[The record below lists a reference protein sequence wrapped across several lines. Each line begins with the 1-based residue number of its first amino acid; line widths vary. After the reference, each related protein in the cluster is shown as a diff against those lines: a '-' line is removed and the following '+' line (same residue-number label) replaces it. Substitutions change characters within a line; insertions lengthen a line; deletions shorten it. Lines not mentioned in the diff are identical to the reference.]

1 MRIISLLI
9 LSLCFQQISY
19 AQAWELKKDSD
30 SIEVFTRSV
39 SKSPVKEYKAVA
51 KIAAGADEIIA
62 MLRNVP
68 AYPEW
73 IEDVDFT
80 KTISS
85 TENKMSF
92 YYQMSLPW
100 PARDRD
106 LCLDMEIT
114 RDDETIT
121 VNLTS
126 NPDLVPVNDDFI
138 RIILV
143 EGQWVIKAIDENNSI
158 VEQQFLADPEGS
170 LPKWIVNIFVV
181 DSPYQTMQNMRAYL
195 VAN

>member
-1 MRIISLLI
+1 MRIFSLLLI
-9 LSLCFQQISY
+9 LFTSQQVSY

-51 KIAAGADEIIA
+51 AVAAGAEDILA

-73 IEDVDFT
+73 IEDVVYT

-85 TENKMSF
+85 SENQMSF
-92 YYQMSLPW
+92 YYQMDLPW
-100 PARDRD
+100 PAKNRD
-106 LCLDMEIT
+106 LCLDMHIT
-114 RDDETIT
+114 RVDEKIA

-126 NPDLVPVNDDFI
+126 NPDLVPVDEDFI
-138 RIILV
+138 RIIV
-143 EGQWVIKAIDENNSI
+143 IEGQWVITAIDEHNSL

-170 LPKWIVNIFVV
+170 LPKWIVNMFVV
-181 DSPYQTMQNMRAYL
+181 DSPYQTMKNMRTYL
-195 VAN
+195 DAN

>member
-1 MRIISLLI
+1 MRFLWLLI
-9 LSLCFQQISY
+9 FLYTCHQVSY

-51 KIAAGADEIIA
+51 EVAASAEEILA
-62 MLRNVP
+62 VLRDVP
-68 AYPEW
+68 AYTQW
-73 IEDVDFT
+73 IEDVVYT

-85 TENKMSF
+85 AENKMSF

-100 PARDRD
+100 PAKDRD

-114 RDDETIT
+114 RLNETIT
-121 VNLTS
+121 VSLTS
-126 NPDLVPVNDDFI
+126 NPDLLPVDEDFI
-138 RIILV
+138 RIITI
-143 EGQWVIKAIDENNSI
+143 EGQWVITAIDESNSL

-170 LPKWIVNIFVV
+170 LPKWIVNMFVV
-181 DSPYQTMQNMRAYL
+181 DSPYQTMKNMRDYL